1 MNCKRE
7 CEARPGHAEPGS
19 CEAFI
24 SQLAELAVLKLPSWM
39 SLPLLETVETKT
51 MEGSGKDTGGY
62 GGKTVTRC
70 AAMGAPNG

>member
-39 SLPLLETVETKT
+39 SLPLLETVHIPYLSITT
-51 MEGSGKDTGGY
+51 SFAGTCSLTTLSHLRVY
-62 GGKTVTRC
+62 T
-70 AAMGAPNG
+70 